1 MDEKALLIQ
10 VGALVGAGRHDGGS
24 TAAAPVG
31 ESFENGSGYDGV
43 GFAQGHQPHR
53 LDTIE
58 LGRVAWDKITQET
71 ITR

>member
-1 MDEKALLIQ
+1 MDENALQ
-10 VGALVGAGRHDGGS
+10 VGALVGAGKYHGGG

-43 GFAQGHQPHR
+43 GFAQGHQQHL
-53 LDTIE
+53 LDTFE

-71 ITR
+71 TTR